1 MTMLI
6 EKGGVTSPKGFKAA
20 AGYAGIGDDKEKGDI
35 ALIASTV
42 VGNAAAVYTKNKVKA
57 AHIAVMKNHLEGGMA
72 QAIICNSGNANT
84 CTMNGKEIA
93 QRACEI
99 VGRELDIDP
108 VFVLPAS
115 TGVIGVE
122 MGIAPFENTIP
133 GLCADLSKEGGK
145 AAAKAIMTTDTKP
158 KEAAISFSCGGR
170 ECVLGC
176 VTKGSGMIHINMGTM
191 LSFMTTDAAI
201 SAVMLQKALDEEV
214 ADSYNQVTIDG
225 DTSTND
231 TLAIIANGEAGNVII
246 DREGADYDSFRAAL
260 HEMSVLMSRKIAGDG
275 EGCTKLIQAHV
286 KNAPGKEQARIISRS
301 IISSDLVK
309 TAIFGEDA
317 NWGRVLCA
325 VGYAPCDFSAVNVD
339 VDLSSKTGT
348 IPVCRGSMAVGFDE
362 DTAAKILKEEEVDIE
377 VDLHDGSEE
386 AFAWGCDLT
395 YDYVKIN
402 GEYRT

>member
-1 MTMLI
+1 MLL
-6 EKGGVTSPKGFKAA
+6 EKGGVTSPKGFKAS
-20 AGYAGIGDDKEKGDI
+20 AGYAGIGNDKEKGDI

-57 AHIAVMKNHLEGGMA
+57 AHIGVMRNHLVHGMA

-84 CTMNGKEIA
+84 CTMNGMEIA
-93 QRACEI
+93 QKACEI

-133 GLCADLSKEGGK
+133 GLCESLSKEGGK
-145 AAAKAIMTTDTKP
+145 DAAKAIMTTDTKP
-158 KEAAISFSCGGR
+158 KEAAVSFMCGGR
-170 ECVLGC
+170 ECVLGA
-176 VTKGSGMIHINMGTM
+176 VAKGSGMIHINMGTM

-201 SAVMLQKALDEEV
+201 STELLQKALTEEV
-214 ADSYNQVTIDG
+214 ADSYNQVSIDG

-260 HEMSVLMSRKIAGDG
+260 HEISVAIARMIAGDG

-286 KNAPGKEQARIISRS
+286 VNAPGKEQARVISRS
-301 IISSDLVK
+301 IICSDLVK

-325 VGYAPCDFSAVNVD
+325 IGYAPCDFSAINID
-339 VDLSSKTGT
+339 VDLASKAGK

-362 DTAAKILKEEEVDIE
+362 DLAAKILHEEEVDIE
-377 VDLHDGSEE
+377 VDLHDGADE
-386 AFAWGCDLT
+386 AYAWGCDLT
-395 YDYVKIN
+395 YNYVKIN

>member
-1 MTMLI
+1 MMI

-20 AGYAGIGDDKEKGDI
+20 AGYAGIGDDKGKGDI

-57 AHIAVMKNHLEGGMA
+57 AHIGVMKNHLVGGMA

-84 CTMNGKEIA
+84 CTMNGTEIA

-122 MGIAPFENTIP
+122 MRIAPFENTIP
-133 GLCADLSKEGGK
+133 ELCDNLSKENGT
-145 AAAKAIMTTDTKP
+145 AAAKAIMTTDTMP
-158 KEAAISFSCGGR
+158 KEAAISFMCGGR
-170 ECVLGC
+170 ECVLGA

-201 SAVMLQKALDEEV
+201 SAGMLQKALNEEIL
-214 ADSYNQVTIDG
+214 DSYNQVTIDG

-231 TLAIIANGEAGNVII
+231 TLVIIANGEAGNVII

-260 HEMSVLMSRKIAGDG
+260 HEMSVLMARKIAGDG

-286 KNAPGKEQARIISRS
+286 KNAPGKEQARVISRS

-325 VGYAPCDFSAVNVD
+325 IGYAPCDFSVINVD
-339 VDLSSKTGT
+339 VDLASKAGS

-362 DTAAKILKEEEVDIE
+362 ELAAKILKEEEVDIE
-377 VDLHDGSEE
+377 VDLHDGSED

>member
-1 MTMLI
+1 MLI
-6 EKGGVTSPKGFKAA
+6 EKGGVTTPKGFRAA
-20 AGYAGIGDDKEKGDI
+20 AGYAGIGNDKEKGDI

-57 AHIAVMKNHLEGGMA
+57 AHIGVMKNHLVHGMA
-72 QAIICNSGNANT
+72 QAIVCNSGNANT
-84 CTMNGKEIA
+84 CTMNGTEIA

-99 VGRELDIDP
+99 AGRELDIDP

-133 GLCADLSKEGGK
+133 MLCAELSKENGT
-145 AAAKAIMTTDTKP
+145 AAARAIMTTDTEP
-158 KEAAISFSCGGR
+158 KEAAVSFTCGGV
-170 ECVLGC
+170 ECVLGA
-176 VTKGSGMIHINMGTM
+176 VAKGSGMIHINMGTM

-201 SAVMLQKALDEEV
+201 STELLQKALNEEIL
-214 ADSYNQVTIDG
+214 DSYNQVSIDG

-260 HEMSVLMSRKIAGDG
+260 HEISVIMARKIAGDG

-286 KNAPGKEQARIISRS
+286 VNAPGKEQARVISRS
-301 IISSDLVK
+301 IICSDLVK

-325 VGYAPCDFSAVNVD
+325 IGYAPCDFSAVNID
-339 VDLSSKTGT
+339 VDLASSAGCM
-348 IPVCRGSMAVGFDE
+348 PVCRGSMAVGFDE
-362 DTAAKILKEEEVDIE
+362 DIAAKILKEEEVDIE

-386 AFAWGCDLT
+386 AYAWGCDLT

>member
-1 MTMLI
+1 MLI
-6 EKGGVTSPKGFKAA
+6 EKGGVTTPKGFRAA
-20 AGYAGIGDDKEKGDI
+20 AGYAGIGNDKEKGDI

-57 AHIAVMKNHLEGGMA
+57 AHIGVMRNHLVGGMA

-84 CTMNGKEIA
+84 CTMNGTEIA

-122 MGIAPFENTIP
+122 MGVAPFENTIP
-133 GLCADLSKEGGK
+133 GLCENLSKENGTD
-145 AAAKAIMTTDTKP
+145 AAKAIMTTDTEP
-158 KEAAISFSCGGR
+158 KEAAISFMCGGR
-170 ECVLGC
+170 ECVLGA
-176 VTKGSGMIHINMGTM
+176 VAKGSGMIHINMGTM

-201 SAVMLQKALDEEV
+201 STELLQKALDEEIL
-214 ADSYNQVTIDG
+214 DSYNQVSIDG

-260 HEMSVLMSRKIAGDG
+260 HEMSVIMARKIAGDG

-286 KNAPGKEQARIISRS
+286 INAPGKEQARVISRS
-301 IISSDLVK
+301 IICSDLVK

-325 VGYAPCDFSAVNVD
+325 IGYAPCDFSAINID
-339 VDLSSKTGT
+339 VDLSSASGSL
-348 IPVCRGSMAVGFDE
+348 PVCRGSMAVGFDE
-362 DTAAKILKEEEVDIE
+362 DLAAKILKEEEVDIE
-377 VDLHDGSEE
+377 VDLHDGTEE
-386 AFAWGCDLT
+386 AYAWGCDLT

>member
-1 MTMLI
+1 MMI
-6 EKGGVTSPKGFKAA
+6 EDGGVTSPKGFKAA

-42 VGNAAAVYTKNKVKA
+42 VGNAAAVYTTNKVKA
-57 AHIAVMKNHLEGGMA
+57 AHIGVMKNHLVGGMA

-84 CTMNGKEIA
+84 CTMNGIETA

-115 TGVIGVE
+115 TGVIGVDL
-122 MGIAPFENTIP
+122 GIAPFENTIP
-133 GLCADLSKEGGK
+133 GLCADLSKEGGR

-158 KEAAISFSCGGR
+158 KEAAISFMCGGR
-170 ECVLGC
+170 ECILGC

-201 SAVMLQKALDEEV
+201 SAEMLQKALDEEIP
-214 ADSYNQVTIDG
+214 DSYNQVTIDG

-231 TLAIIANGEAGNVII
+231 TLAIIANGEAGNVIV
-246 DREGADYDSFRAAL
+246 DRECADYDSFRAAL
-260 HEMSVLMSRKIAGDG
+260 HEMSVIMARKIAGDG

-286 KNAPGKEQARIISRS
+286 VNAPGKEQARIISRS

-325 VGYAPCDFSAVNVD
+325 IGYAPCDFSAINVD
-339 VDLSSKTGT
+339 VDLSSRAGT
-348 IPVCRGSMAVGFDE
+348 IPVCRGSMAVGFSE
-362 DTAAKILKEEEVDIE
+362 ELAAKILKEEEVDIE
-377 VDLHDGSEE
+377 VDLHDGCED
-386 AFAWGCDLT
+386 AYAWGCDLT

>member
-1 MTMLI
+1 MLL
-6 EKGGVTSPKGFKAA
+6 EKGGVTSPKGFRASAA
-20 AGYAGIGDDKEKGDI
+20 YAGIGGDKEKGDI

-57 AHIAVMKNHLEGGMA
+57 AHIGVMKNHLVHGMA
-72 QAIICNSGNANT
+72 QAVICNSGNANT
-84 CTMNGKEIA
+84 CTMNGTEIA
-93 QRACEI
+93 QKACEI

-133 GLCADLSKEGGK
+133 DLCARLSKEGGND
-145 AAAKAIMTTDTKP
+145 AARAIMTTDTRP
-158 KEAAISFSCGGR
+158 KEAAVTFTCGGR
-170 ECVLGC
+170 ECVLGA
-176 VTKGSGMIHINMGTM
+176 VAKGSGMIHINMGTM

-201 SAVMLQKALDEEV
+201 STELLQKALDEEV
-214 ADSYNQVTIDG
+214 VSSFNQVSIDG

-231 TLAIIANGEAGNVII
+231 TLAIIANGEAGNVLI

-260 HEMSVLMSRKIAGDG
+260 HEISVIIVKKIAGDG

-286 KNAPGKEQARIISRS
+286 VNAPGKEQARVISRS
-301 IISSDLVK
+301 IICSDLVK

-325 VGYAPCDFSAVNVD
+325 IGYAPCDFSAINID
-339 VDLSSKTGT
+339 VDLRSKAGS

-362 DTAAKILKEEEVDIE
+362 GLAAKILHEEEVDIE
-377 VDLHDGSEE
+377 IDLHDGSEE
-386 AFAWGCDLT
+386 AYAWGCDLT
-395 YDYVKIN
+395 YDYVRIN

>member
-1 MTMLI
+1 MLL
-6 EKGGVTSPKGFKAA
+6 EKGGVTSPKGFRAA
-20 AGYAGIGDDKEKGDI
+20 AAYAGIGNDKEKGDI

-57 AHIAVMKNHLEGGMA
+57 AHIGVMRNHLVHGMA

-84 CTMNGKEIA
+84 CTMNGMEIA
-93 QRACEI
+93 QKACEI

-133 GLCADLSKEGGK
+133 GLCESLSREGGK
-145 AAAKAIMTTDTKP
+145 DAAKAIMTTDTKP
-158 KEAAISFSCGGR
+158 KEAAVSFMCGGR
-170 ECVLGC
+170 ECVLGA
-176 VTKGSGMIHINMGTM
+176 VAKGSGMIHINMGTM

-201 SAVMLQKALDEEV
+201 STELLQKALTEEV
-214 ADSYNQVTIDG
+214 ADSYNQVSIDG

-260 HEMSVLMSRKIAGDG
+260 HEISVAIARMIAGDG

-286 KNAPGKEQARIISRS
+286 VNAPGKEQARVISRS
-301 IISSDLVK
+301 IICSDLVK

-325 VGYAPCDFSAVNVD
+325 IGYAPCDFSAINID
-339 VDLSSKTGT
+339 VDLASKAGK

-362 DTAAKILKEEEVDIE
+362 DLAVKILHEEEVDIE
-377 VDLHDGSEE
+377 VDLHDGADE
-386 AFAWGCDLT
+386 AYAWGCDLT
-395 YDYVKIN
+395 YNYVKIN

>member
-1 MTMLI
+1 MLI
-6 EKGGVTSPKGFKAA
+6 EKGGVTSPKGFMASAA
-20 AGYAGIGDDKEKGDI
+20 YAGIGDNKEKGDI
-35 ALIASTV
+35 ALIASKV

-57 AHIAVMKNHLEGGMA
+57 AHIGVMKNHLECGMA
-72 QAIICNSGNANT
+72 QAIVCNSGNANT
-84 CTMNGKEIA
+84 CTSNGTEIA

-99 VGRELDIDP
+99 AGREMDIDP

-115 TGVIGVE
+115 TGIIGVE
-122 MGIAPFENTIP
+122 MGPAPFESAIP
-133 GLCADLSKEGGK
+133 ELVKNLSKDGGT

-158 KEAAISFSCGGR
+158 KEAAVSFSCGGR
-170 ECVLGC
+170 ECILGA
-176 VTKGSGMIHINMGTM
+176 VAKGSGMIHINMGTM

-201 SAVMLQKALDEEV
+201 STELLVKALKEEII
-214 ADSYNQVTIDG
+214 DSYNQVSIDG

-260 HEMSVLMSRKIAGDG
+260 HEISVIMAKKIAGDG

-286 KNAPGKEQARIISRS
+286 KNAPGKDEARTISRS
-301 IISSDLVK
+301 IICSDLVK

-325 VGYAPCDFSAVNVD
+325 IGYAPCDFSAVNID
-339 VDLSSKTGT
+339 VDLSSSAGT
-348 IPVCRGSMAVGFDE
+348 IAVCRGSFAESFDE
-362 DTAAKILKEEEVDIE
+362 ELAAKILGEEEVDIE
-377 VDLHDGSEE
+377 VDLHDGTDD
-386 AFAWGCDLT
+386 AYAWGCDLT